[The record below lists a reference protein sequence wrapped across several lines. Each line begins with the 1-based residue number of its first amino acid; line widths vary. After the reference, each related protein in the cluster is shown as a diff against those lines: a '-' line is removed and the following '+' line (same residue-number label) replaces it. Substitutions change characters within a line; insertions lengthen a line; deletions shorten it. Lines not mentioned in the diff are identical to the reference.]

1 MHFLTILD
9 IKVDLIRLLSPVV
22 RPLVDIGEVLG
33 YFRLNYL
40 SILERLCFA
49 KFILSLYL
57 SYYRVA
63 PFNLEE
69 KISLFVKLLHLT
81 VPYHIG

>member
-9 IKVDLIRLLSPVV
+9 IEVDLIRLLSPVV
-22 RPLVDIGEVLG
+22 RSLVNIGEVLG

-40 SILERLCFA
+40 PILERLRFA

-57 SYYRVA
+57 SYYRVV
-63 PFNLEE
+63 PFNLQER
-69 KISLFVKLLHLT
+69 ISLFVKLLHLT
-81 VPYHIG
+81 VP